1 MTHSDKVLLR
11 LENELFPWL
20 GSRPIASIEP
30 SELLEPLRRVEA
42 RGALDTAH
50 RCFAYANQIFR
61 YAIAT
66 ARAKQNPAADL
77 RGALPPAHGGHFP
90 SITDPAKVESLLR
103 AIDGYEGA
111 FTAEWAPFRS
121 RRRG

>member
-1 MTHSDKVLLR
+1 VTHSDKVLLR

-90 SITDPAKVESLLR
+90 SITDPAKVGSLLR